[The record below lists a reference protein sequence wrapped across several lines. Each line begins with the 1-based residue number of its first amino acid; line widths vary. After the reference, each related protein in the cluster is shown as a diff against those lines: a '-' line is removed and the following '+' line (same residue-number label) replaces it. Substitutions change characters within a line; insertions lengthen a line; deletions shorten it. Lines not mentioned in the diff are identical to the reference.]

1 MSDPFLKSSV
11 PSPCACRFVRDEDF
25 GPAKQVEECGFHQAQ
40 REKLEEVESILRNT
54 ENNDLLKRLHE
65 IVRKQV

>member
-25 GPAKQVEECGFHQAQ
+25 SPARMVEECLFHKAQ
-40 REKLEEVESILRNT
+40 REKLEEMESILSNK
-54 ENNDLLKRLHE
+54 ESNDLFKRLHE
-65 IVRKQV
+65 IASKQA